1 MVSSCVPGYGG
12 GVGWGYLNPSR
23 LHAHIYFHIGTQTH
37 TNTHTTTEWPNQ
49 ETVTQGS
56 GGGPGGT
63 APDTACLHLNR
74 SLPGLCKVSMYVTGE
89 PAAGTATGAAGAQEL
104 NTD

>member
-1 MVSSCVPGYGG
+1 M
-12 GVGWGYLNPSR
+12 
-23 LHAHIYFHIGTQTH
+23 GTQTH
-37 TNTHTTTEWPNQ
+37 THTTTQWPNQ
-49 ETVTQGS
+49 ETGTQGS

-63 APDTACLHLNR
+63 APDTASLHLNR

-89 PAAGTATGAAGAQEL
+89 AATGTATGAAGAQEL